1 VTPSHGQGLRPA
13 VAVLLNR
20 ASGAPRETGI
30 RAQIQELFFRFGMEI
45 SIDELDADGG
55 ITVAARKALDAH
67 PDAIVAGGGDGTL
80 NAVASVLAG
89 STTPLGVLPLGTRNH
104 FAKDL
109 HIPLDLDKAVQVIA
123 DRHVK
128 RIDVGRIGD
137 RVFLNN
143 SSIGLYPSIVEAR
156 ERLRQHGHAKWIAF
170 VLATIEVLR
179 REEEV
184 AIRVES
190 NGRAI
195 VARTPFLFVGNN
207 EYLVEGIN
215 LGARTRLDSGRLSA
229 YFAPPVRTRDVPKLF
244 AQALLGHA
252 RREHALEVLIA
263 EEFWVDTPSHRQIQV
278 ACDGELLTSAPPL
291 HFRAWP
297 GGLNVIVPAE

>member
-1 VTPSHGQGLRPA
+1 ML
-13 VAVLLNR
+13 AVLLNR
-20 ASGAPRETGI
+20 ASGAPRDTGV
-30 RAQIQELFFRFGMEI
+30 RAHIEELFSRYGMDI
-45 SIDELDADGG
+45 SVAEVDADGG
-55 ITVAARKALDAH
+55 ITAAARNALDGH

-89 STTPLGVLPLGTRNH
+89 STTPLGVLPLGTLNH

-109 HIPLDLDKAVQVIA
+109 HIPLDLDEAVQVIA
-123 DRHVK
+123 GGHVK

-137 RVFLNN
+137 RIFLNN

-156 ERLRQHGHAKWIAF
+156 ERLRQRGRAKWIAF

-190 NGRAI
+190 NGTRI

-215 LGARTRLDSGRLSA
+215 LGARTRLDAGRLSA
-229 YFAPPVRTRDVPKLF
+229 YFAPPVRTRDVPKLY

-252 RREHALEVLIA
+252 RREHALEVLSA
-263 EEFWVDTPSHRQIQV
+263 KELWVDTPSHKEIKV
-278 ACDGELLTSAPPL
+278 ACDGELLTFAPPL